1 MKSILVFVLFILT
14 SATVVQA
21 AGGSPQNP
29 ACPQEVS
36 GTFGAKLLGAD
47 TFTSDIVINA
57 CAAMGGDAQQLITS
71 RQNSACTVTSGY
83 RSPQHNASVGGAS
96 QSQHMQGRAVDVV
109 VKGNAQR
116 FGQLLLAGLCC
127 KNRCIGGLG
136 YYNGNKFHVDNRQA
150 VAAWGPGY
158 SSSGI
163 AQITDPGVR
172 TMLQTFLKN
181 GANIQTPGGVLHTA
195 TGQILQE
202 ATRGTPLEGVVQ
214 NIMPTGAQEDGQWAT
229 TPTQQYQPP
238 QAQQQMQQTP
248 QYQTQPQQNPY
259 TQPQYPA
266 TNSTSTGTTGM
277 NTGVQSGVTNA
288 TNPADSY
295 VGDTFP
301 DEETSVRK
309 KPTIRCAQNSD
320 TNTVTIEWSCGN
332 VHSGKMTTEGRGF
345 NSRKMPLGTVEAKL
359 PLRSTVYAIDCYA
372 NRKVVARASCI
383 FKPKKTSEAGSFRVT
398 NQEDETGK
406 SLCIFKTCLW

>member
-1 MKSILVFVLFILT
+1 MKKIFACIIIAVL
-14 SATVVQA
+14 SQAVEA
-21 AGGSPQNP
+21 AGGAQNP

-36 GTFGAKLLGAD
+36 GTYGAKLLGAD
-47 TFTSDIVINA
+47 TYTSDIVINA
-57 CAAMGGDAQQLITS
+57 CAALGGDAQQLITS

-83 RSPQHNASVGGAS
+83 RSPQHNAAVGGAS

-181 GANIQTPGGVLHTA
+181 GANVQNAAGAVIHSA

-202 ATRGTPLEGVVQ
+202 AARGTPLESVVQ
-214 NIMPTGAQEDGQWAT
+214 TVIPTGAQEDGQWAT
-229 TPTQQYQPP
+229 TPAQSYPSVSQNTAQQYQNPS
-238 QAQQQMQQTP
+238 Q
-248 QYQTQPQQNPY
+248 QQNPY
-259 TQPQYPA
+259 LQQQYQQPL
-266 TNSTSTGTTGM
+266 TTTAPGM
-277 NTGVQSGVTNA
+277 NTGVQSGGI
-288 TNPADSY
+288 
-295 VGDTFP
+295 VGTVRNQDTFA
-301 DEETSVRK
+301 DDVYEEETLAVKK
-309 KPTIRCAQNSD
+309 KPHITCEQRTESRLS
-320 TNTVTIEWSCGN
+320 IEWTCGN
-332 VHSGKMTTEGRGF
+332 VYSGKMTTEGRGF
-345 NSRKMPLGTVEAKL
+345 NSRKLPLGTVEVKA
-359 PLRSTVYAIDCYA
+359 PNRTTIYALDCYA
-372 NRKVVARASCI
+372 NKKVVARASCI
-383 FKPKKTSEAGSFRVT
+383 FKPQKTNEGGFRVT
-398 NQEDETGK
+398 NQESDSDK

>member
-1 MKSILVFVLFILT
+1 MKKIALYTAVYCSLVCIA
-14 SATVVQA
+14 SAA
-21 AGGSPQNP
+21 NAPQNP

-36 GTFGAKLLGAD
+36 GTYGAKLLGAD

-83 RSPQHNASVGGAS
+83 RSPQHNAAVGGAS

-181 GANIQTPGGVLHTA
+181 GANVQNASGTIIHSA

-202 ATRGTPLEGVVQ
+202 AARGTPLESAVQ
-214 NIMPTGAQEDGQWAT
+214 AVMPTGAQEDGQWAT
-229 TPTQQYQPP
+229 TPSQNYPSVSQNTAQQYQN
-238 QAQQQMQQTP
+238 
-248 QYQTQPQQNPY
+248 QPQQNPY
-259 TQPQYPA
+259 IQQQYQQPL
-266 TNSTSTGTTGM
+266 TTTGSGM
-277 NTGVQSGVTNA
+277 NTGVQSGEVVST
-288 TNPADSY
+288 TRSQ
-295 VGDTFP
+295 DTFI
-301 DEETSVRK
+301 DDMDEEETSPVKRK
-309 KPTIRCAQNSD
+309 PHISCEQRTESRLS
-320 TNTVTIEWSCGN
+320 VTWSCGN
-332 VHSGKMTTEGRGF
+332 VYSGKMTTEGRGF
-345 NSRKMPLGTVEAKL
+345 NSRKLPLGTVDVKA
-359 PLRSTVYAIDCYA
+359 PNRTTIYAIDCYA
-372 NRKVVARASCI
+372 NKKVVARASCM
-383 FKPKKTSEAGSFRVT
+383 FKPSKTNEGGFRVI
-398 NQEDETGK
+398 NQESNPDK

>member
-1 MKSILVFVLFILT
+1 MKSIFVLVFFALNST
-14 SATVVQA
+14 SVAYA
-21 AGGSPQNP
+21 AGSAQNP

-36 GTFGAKLLGAD
+36 GTHGAKLLGAD
-47 TFTSDIVINA
+47 TYTSDIVINA
-57 CAAMGGDAQQLITS
+57 CAAMGGDVQQLIRTN
-71 RQNSACTVTSGY
+71 QNTACTVTSGY

-202 ATRGTPLEGVVQ
+202 AARGTPLEGVVQ

-229 TPTQQYQPP
+229 TPAQQYQQP
-238 QAQQQMQQTP
+238 QTQQQMQQSP

-259 TQPQYPA
+259 TQQQYPT
-266 TNSTSTGTTGM
+266 TNSISTSATGM
-277 NTGVQSGVTNA
+277 NTGVQSGVSNA
-288 TNPADSY
+288 KTAADSY
-295 VGDTFP
+295 VDDTLT
-301 DEETSVRK
+301 EEEEPERK
-309 KPTIRCAQNSD
+309 KPMMRCVQRSD
-320 TNTVTIEWSCGN
+320 AHTVTIEWSCGN
-332 VHSGKMTTEGRGF
+332 MYSGKMTTEGRGF
-345 NSRKMPLGTVEAKL
+345 NSRKLPLGTVEVKL
-359 PLRSTVYAIDCYA
+359 PLRSTVFAIDCYA
-372 NRKVVARASCI
+372 SRKVVARASCI
-383 FKPKKTSEAGSFRVT
+383 FKPKKTPDTDGFRIT
-398 NQEDETGK
+398 NQADETGT

>member
-1 MKSILVFVLFILT
+1 MLVLCMLPSVSVVHAAT
-14 SATVVQA
+14 GSA
-21 AGGSPQNP
+21 QNP

-36 GTFGAKLLGAD
+36 GTHGAKLLGAD

-181 GANIQTPGGVLHTA
+181 GANIQTSGGVLHTA

-238 QAQQQMQQTP
+238 PPAQQPQQQQTP
-248 QYQTQPQQNPY
+248 QYQTQQQQQNPY
-259 TQPQYPA
+259 TQQQYPS
-266 TNSTSTGTTGM
+266 TSSTSTGTTGM
-277 NTGVQSGVTNA
+277 NTGVQSGVTSA
-288 TNPADSY
+288 TIAGDSY
-295 VGDTFP
+295 VDDAFT
-301 DEETSVRK
+301 EEEAPVRK
-309 KPTIRCAQNSD
+309 KPTMRCVQNND
-320 TNTVTIEWSCGN
+320 ANTVTVEWSCGN
-332 VHSGKMTTEGRGF
+332 IYSGKMTTEGRGF
-345 NSRKMPLGTVEAKL
+345 NSRKLPLGTVEIKL
-359 PLRSTVYAIDCYA
+359 PLRTTVYALDCYA

-383 FKPKKTSEAGSFRVT
+383 FKPKKTSEAGGFRVT